1 MPVHDVH
8 MDHTSAA
15 RNRGFHLL
23 SQMREIGREYRGC
36 QFDQN
41 NVRRLGSIPERICGN
56 SSTRGLKETL
66 IKCGADTP
74 VRVKASAMHNFPCWQ
89 IRVQSLPN
97 QALNQKSVRKSKFKC
112 LIYCGTPCTP
122 HLGNG
127 EWAGFYI
134 DRQ

>member
-41 NVRRLGSIPERICGN
+41 NVRELGSSQRESVEILARAA
-56 SSTRGLKETL
+56 SKETL
-66 IKCGADTP
+66 IKCGAGIP
-74 VRVKASAMHNFPCWQ
+74 ARVKASTMHNFPCWQ
-89 IRVQSLPN
+89 ILVKSLPN
-97 QALNQKSVRKSKFKC
+97 QANQRRPEIQNSYLFFT
-112 LIYCGTPCTP
+112 GTPRTP
-122 HLGNG
+122 TWVME
-127 EWAGFYI
+127 EWAGFCI